1 MILNDKDMSITAA
14 NKERQRLRGQ
24 SIHFTASPQPL
35 KGLSTLRESNLKTAS
50 GQGLEYGSY

>member
-35 KGLSTLRESNLKTAS
+35 KGLSTLRVGRLKTAS
-50 GQGLEYGSY
+50 GQDLEYGSY